1 MKKNIFYF
9 KKSLFAISLILL
21 ISCDEFLDVEYPA
34 GEVPQ
39 DLIFKDDLSATSAVA
54 SLYSKL
60 QESSFLA
67 GNLMSIGVNFGLYT
81 DELDYYSTPGGFLD
95 FFYNHQ
101 VLADNS
107 VVTNYW
113 NSSYNTIY
121 LCNAIIEG
129 LDNSVY
135 VSDSI
140 RDQLYGESLF
150 VRSLIYFY
158 LMELFGD
165 IPYTS
170 TTDYTIN
177 RSLSRIPQS
186 EVYQFIINDLEEA
199 YFLLNSEYVSGERV
213 RANKYA
219 VSALLARIFLFREE
233 WHTAEAYASEVINAS
248 DLYML
253 EDYLS
258 RVFLTTST
266 SAILQ
271 LKQDQI
277 QWTNEA
283 GSFFFESG
291 PPPLIALNP
300 LLVSSFQEE
309 DLRKEYWVK
318 EITDGEQ
325 VWHRSNK
332 YTRFD
337 NPTLREYSTLLR
349 LSEQFLI
356 RAEARIK
363 IGNMNGAADDLNV
376 VRSRAGLPLVT
387 SSDDLESLLIQER
400 RLEFFCE
407 YGHRWFD
414 LKRWGLATEVLSPIK
429 SNWRV
434 EHLLLPIPDKEISLN
449 PNLTQNPGY

>member
-1 MKKNIFYF
+1 MKKYIFYF
-9 KKSLFAISLILL
+9 KKSLFALPLILL
-21 ISCDEFLDVEYPA
+21 ISCDDFLDVDHPV
-34 GEVPQ
+34 GEIPQ
-39 DLIFKDDLSATSAVA
+39 ELIFKDEVSATAAVT

-60 QESSFLA
+60 QESSFLS

-107 VVTNYW
+107 VTTNYW
-113 NSSYNTIY
+113 NSSYNIIY

-140 RDQLYGESLF
+140 RNQLYGESLF

-170 TTDYTIN
+170 STDYTIN

-199 YFLLNSEYVSGERV
+199 YLLLNSDYVSGERV

-233 WHTAEAYASEVINAS
+233 WHTAESYASDVINAS

-253 EDYLS
+253 EDDLS
-258 RVFLTTST
+258 REFLTTST

-300 LLVSSFQEE
+300 LLVNSFQVEN
-309 DLRKEYWVK
+309 LRKEYWVK
-318 EITDGEQ
+318 EISDGVQ
-325 VWHRSNK
+325 IWYRSNK

-337 NPTLREYSTLLR
+337 NPILREYSTLLR

-387 SSDDLESLLIQER
+387 ASDDLESVLIQER
-400 RLEFFCE
+400 KSEFFCE

-434 EHLLLPIPDKEISLN
+434 EHLLLPIPENEISLN